1 MTMADFHGEDI
12 AMSPSQCNL
21 DDRIV
26 VDDTV
31 LKTVGHNPY
40 YLSVSSDLG
49 DPVTVE
55 GRSYINLASNNYL
68 GLANDARLKDAYIG
82 AIRRYGV
89 SMCATPIAGGYTDLF
104 DAVQQSLSSFIGVE
118 RVLVYP
124 SCTQANNGI
133 FSALAKKSDVIIFDR
148 CAHASLIQ
156 GIRAVGCRAYPFS
169 HNDVDC
175 LQYVLS
181 RAQDHVRMFVVT
193 ESVFSTEGSIA
204 PFRKI
209 YDLCMSTGAVPV
221 VDDSH
226 GIGVI
231 GSHGRGILE
240 YSGIENY
247 QGVYTASL
255 GKAFANNCGVVGG
268 SHSLI
273 DYLRYFSANLVYST
287 AVAPCVLAGVL
298 QTIKI
303 VEQEFPT
310 LARKLYSYHAVIKK
324 TLRESGYD
332 IVDSSAPIN
341 SIKAGSTEETIAVAK
356 KLFDNGI
363 FSTPF
368 VFPSVPKREGRVRLI
383 AGANLRESTIERA
396 VRIFRELGES

>member
-1 MTMADFHGEDI
+1 
-12 AMSPSQCNL
+12 MSPSQCNL
-21 DDRIV
+21 DDRITF
-26 VDDTV
+26 DDSV
-31 LKTVGHNPY
+31 FRTVGHNPY
-40 YLSVSSDLG
+40 YITMSSDLG
-49 DPVTVE
+49 DPVIVE

-68 GLANDARLKDAYIG
+68 GLANDARLKDAYIN
-82 AIRRYGV
+82 AIIQYGV

-104 DAVQQSLSSFIGVE
+104 HSVQQSLSSFIGVE
-118 RVLVYP
+118 SVLVYP
-124 SCTQANNGI
+124 SCYQANNGI

-156 GIRAVGCRAYPFS
+156 GIRSVGCRALPFA
-169 HNDVDC
+169 HNDMEC
-175 LQYVLS
+175 LDYLLS
-181 RAQDHVRMFVVT
+181 RVQDHGRIFVVT

-204 PFRKI
+204 PFRRI
-209 YDLCMSTGAVPV
+209 CDLCMLHGAVPV

-247 QGVYTASL
+247 QGIYTTSL

-273 DYLRYFSANLVYST
+273 EYLRYFSAHLVYST
-287 AVAPCVLAGVL
+287 AVAPCVLAGVI

-303 VEQEFPT
+303 VEQEFTT
-310 LARKLYSYHAVIKK
+310 LSRTLYSYHAVIKNA
-324 TLRESGYD
+324 LRECGYD

-341 SIKAGSTEETIAVAK
+341 AIKAGSTEQTIATAK
-356 KLFDNGI
+356 DLFDNGI
-363 FSTPF
+363 FCTPF

-396 VRIFRELGES
+396 VRTFRMLRKS